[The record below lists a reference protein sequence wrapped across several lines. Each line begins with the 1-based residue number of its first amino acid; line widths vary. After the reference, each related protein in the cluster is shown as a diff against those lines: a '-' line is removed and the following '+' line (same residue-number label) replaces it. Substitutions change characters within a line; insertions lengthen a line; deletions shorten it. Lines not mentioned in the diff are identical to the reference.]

1 MRADAD
7 TPGEGDPIHR
17 AEHLL
22 AGDAAETPIHPAAE
36 SVDMRM
42 DEAGPDRGRVET
54 VPEHTYTVAS
64 PEALEPVA
72 DVPGVPRSLLAL
84 LPVQGDL
91 PPAWDA
97 ADAKL
102 GVTLVPYRDIAAL
115 LVDPSSAAG
124 DAEKAHVTAR
134 HWEVHRALLRGTVAP
149 APLGIVFES
158 DAEVVRF
165 LTEAYA
171 TIKGAL
177 SRVEGRWEFRLHVDL
192 GEAGLSESLALDLVT
207 HIYAELR
214 RISHAAIPFPRE
226 GKRLLSAAFLV
237 ERGTTSAFQDRVEEL
252 ARVNSALM
260 LDLTGPWPP
269 YDFVHVKV

>member
-1 MRADAD
+1 MSGEPN
-7 TPGEGDPIHR
+7 TPAEGDAVQR

-22 AGDAAETPIHPAAE
+22 AGDAADTPVAPATE
-36 SVDMRM
+36 PVDVRM
-42 DEAGPDRGRVET
+42 DEASPDRGHLAE
-54 VPEHTYTVAS
+54 
-64 PEALEPVA
+64 EPVHGGVA
-72 DVPGVPRSLLAL
+72 ASESDVGPVAEEPGVPRSLLAL
-84 LPVQGDL
+84 LPVQADL

-102 GVTLVPYRDIAAL
+102 GVTIVPYRDIAAL
-115 LVDPSSAAG
+115 LVDPRSEAG
-124 DAEKAHVTAR
+124 DADPAHLTAR

-158 DAEVVRF
+158 DREVVRF

-226 GKRLLSAAFLV
+226 GKRLLSAALLV
-237 ERGTTSAFQDRVEEL
+237 ERGSTSPFQDRVEEL